1 MLIKLTYK
9 HLYPCFN
16 NHTIILRQI
25 LSDADKVLCGL
36 SISFVII
43 SQGQEGS

>member
-1 MLIKLTYK
+1 MLIKLPDK
-9 HLYPCFN
+9 QLYSCLN

-25 LSDADKVLCGL
+25 LSDAGKVMCGL

-43 SQGQEGS
+43 S